1 LPGTTGIKATL
12 PSKITKVFLIT
23 TTMYEPDIKKFTA
36 EINELKNKP
45 AAEIEI
51 PLISV
56 LAIITEIQLTTSR
69 SEIKNGE
76 ITNTA
81 IKTAHQLQELFSSE
95 SEIYKVLELGWNL
108 NCNERCPKPP
118 CNN

>member
-1 LPGTTGIKATL
+1 
-12 PSKITKVFLIT
+12 
-23 TTMYEPDIKKFTA
+23 MYEPDIKKFTA

-108 NCNERCPKPP
+108 NCNKPCPKPP